1 MKNIILMVIVTVLTV
16 SAAYAQKD
24 VPQAA
29 VASLKQKFP
38 NAQKVDWDKEKNGDF
53 EAEFTLN
60 GKEMSVTYSA
70 KGEWLETETGITVSE
85 LPAPVMAVFK
95 KEHGAAKIKEVSK
108 IESTKPIVY
117 EIEYKSGLKTK
128 EVMYDAEGKGSK

>member
-1 MKNIILMVIVTVLTV
+1 MVVVTVLSV
-16 SAAYAQKD
+16 SVAYAQKD

-29 VASLKQKFP
+29 VTSLKQKFP
-38 NAQKVDWDKEKNGDF
+38 NAQKVDWDKEKDGNF

-60 GKEMSVTYSA
+60 GIEMSVTYSA
-70 KGEWLETETGITVSE
+70 KGEWLETETGILVSD
-85 LPAPVMAVFK
+85 LPAPVVAAFK
-95 KEHGAAKIKEVSK
+95 KEHGSAKITEVAK

-128 EVMYDAEGKGSK
+128 EVMYDAQGNAAK

>member
-1 MKNIILMVIVTVLTV
+1 MKNIILMVVVTVLSV
-16 SAAYAQKD
+16 SVAYAQKD

-29 VASLKQKFP
+29 VTSLKQKFP
-38 NAQKVDWDKEKNGDF
+38 NAQKVDWDKEKDGNF

-70 KGEWLETETGITVSE
+70 KGEWLETETGILVSD
-85 LPAPVMAVFK
+85 LPAPVVAAFK
-95 KEHGAAKIKEVSK
+95 KEHGAAKITEVAK

-128 EVMYDAEGKGSK
+128 EVMYDAQGNAAK

>member
-1 MKNIILMVIVTVLTV
+1 MKNILLMVFVAIL
-16 SAAYAQKD
+16 SIPAAYAQKD

-29 VASLKQKFP
+29 ITSLKQKFP

-53 EAEFTLN
+53 EAEFKLN

-95 KEHGAAKIKEVSK
+95 KEHGAAKIKEVAK
-108 IESTKPIVY
+108 IESAKPIVY
-117 EIEYKSGLKTK
+117 EIEYKDGLKTK
-128 EVMYDAEGKGSK
+128 EVMYDAQGKSSK